1 MARTLVAALALTM
14 LMPACRRVDGPAE
27 AYRAFAEAARAGDV
41 TAVWERL
48 SERSRETLDA
58 RAKALAGRTPAGVVP
73 ASGRDLV
80 LGDLA
85 RAAPRVEKVL
95 VVRESADVAVV
106 AVTAAGAAAA
116 AEVSLVREGG
126 AWRVV
131 LPPLSSPAP

>member
-1 MARTLVAALALTM
+1 MVRTLVAVLAFTM
-14 LMPACRRVDGPAE
+14 LIPACRRVDGPAE
-27 AYRAFAEAARAGDV
+27 AYRAFSDAARAGDSA
-41 TAVWERL
+41 AVWEHL

-95 VVRESADVAVV
+95 MVRESADAAVV
-106 AVTAAGAAAA
+106 AVTVAGSSAP